1 MTVMLKPI
9 HSTTWSLMRK
19 SRAHQCGLSLLLA
32 LLLLAIISVVAVGS
46 MQNANLQ
53 ERIAGNSR
61 DRSLAYNAAES
72 AIREAEEYLDTDDVL
87 PVFLGG
93 RTAGHYVFNTF
104 PSGSGGLTRTNA
116 VSGET
121 NDASSASFWDDS
133 AVITFFKG
141 GGAIRYGTKLVG
153 EPAAVSAPLP
163 GLTTAQQPL
172 WILELMPKEPDR
184 AVSYRISALG
194 FGRTGALVLLQSH
207 YTPRQRLT
215 SSSS

>member
-1 MTVMLKPI
+1 MPKLIYFLVRSRAVKL
-9 HSTTWSLMRK
+9 
-19 SRAHQCGLSLLLA
+19 RAHQSGLSLLLA

-72 AIREAEEYLDTDDVL
+72 ALREAEEYLDTDDVL

-93 RTAGHYVFNTF
+93 GTAGHYMFNSF
-104 PSGSGGLTRTNA
+104 PSLSRSNA
-116 VSGET
+116 GATEKD
-121 NDASSASFWDDS
+121 DASAVSFWDDA
-133 AVITFFKG
+133 AVLAYFKG
-141 GGAIRYGTKLVG
+141 GQAIRYGTKSVG
-153 EPAAVSAPLP
+153 DPASVAPPLP

-194 FGRTGALVLLQSH
+194 FGRTDALVLLQSH

-215 SSSS
+215 TSSS